1 MVRRLLPALIAM
13 CLVVGAFYVMYDKPT
28 RTSIS
33 NWWDGLGKTEVE
45 ANKEQLTSVRVETVH
60 RGDLERLVSYSATIK
75 GSNEATIYPKVAA
88 KVMEIRLHEGDR
100 VSKGETIMVLDTTD
114 YATKLT
120 AAQAAVTQAN
130 STYYNV
136 KKNLDRTR
144 ELYDQGA
151 ASEQQLETV
160 EMQFDQ
166 ASAAVDQ
173 AQSARQDARNLLNN
187 CTITSPIDGFIGLI
201 EITEGNMATSQLPVA
216 VVSNTNTVKVVANV
230 GESDIGRIKV
240 NTPVTVKVD
249 SLGDK
254 VIPGVIDKVAMIAD
268 PITRRFPVEIK
279 IDNPENLL
287 KSGMFAE
294 VTIPIE
300 KRFNVVKVP
309 KVALLE
315 KGSKVSIYVVKY
327 IGGDLKGKANAFE
340 HPLKV
345 GIEGKDYVE
354 VLEGVEDGD
363 DVIIKGQTFLHA
375 EKESVK
381 VTERSR

>member
-1 MVRRLLPALIAM
+1 MLKRLLPALIAM
-13 CLVVGAFYVMYDKPT
+13 FLVVGAFYMMYDKPT
-28 RTSIS
+28 RTSLEKRW
-33 NWWDGLGKTEVE
+33 NGLFEKEVE
-45 ANKEQLTSVRVETVH
+45 VNKEQLQTVGIQTVH

-114 YATKLT
+114 YSTKLT

-144 ELYDQGA
+144 DLYDQGA
-151 ASEQQLETV
+151 VAEQQLETV

-173 AQSARQDARNLLNN
+173 AQSARQDARNLLSN
-187 CTITSPIDGFIGLI
+187 CTINSPIDGFIGLI

-230 GESDIGRIKV
+230 GESDIGQIKV

-249 SLGDK
+249 SQGGK
-254 VIPGVIDKVAMIAD
+254 IIPGVIDKVAMIAD

-279 IDNPENLL
+279 IDNPENVL

-309 KVALLE
+309 KIALLE
-315 KGSKVSIYVVKY
+315 KGSNIDVYVVK
-327 IGGDLKGKANAFE
+327 IAGGDFKGKTTAFE
-340 HPLKV
+340 RPLKI

-354 VLEGVEDGD
+354 VLEGVKEGE
-363 DVIIKGQTFLHA
+363 DVIIKGQTFLHSQ
-375 EKESVK
+375 EESVK